1 MGRKTNKRKHIMNT
15 VTIEKYKRGFF
26 GQIIKWIFILFNV
39 LMIIW
44 LISYFVTLGKMPAG
58 SNSEAETVGKIIG
71 GTLGTGIL
79 VFFWA
84 IGDIVL
90 GMLTFF
96 TRGNKVITT
105 IIKQDK

>member
-1 MGRKTNKRKHIMNT
+1 MST

-26 GQIIKWIFILFNV
+26 GQIIKWSFILFNV
-39 LMIIW
+39 LMVAW
-44 LISYFVTLGKMPAG
+44 LISYFIALGKTPAV
-58 SNSEAETVGKIIG
+58 SNSDAEAVGKIIG
-71 GTLGTGIL
+71 GTLGTGLL

-90 GMLTFF
+90 GLLTFF

-105 IIKQDK
+105 ITKQDN